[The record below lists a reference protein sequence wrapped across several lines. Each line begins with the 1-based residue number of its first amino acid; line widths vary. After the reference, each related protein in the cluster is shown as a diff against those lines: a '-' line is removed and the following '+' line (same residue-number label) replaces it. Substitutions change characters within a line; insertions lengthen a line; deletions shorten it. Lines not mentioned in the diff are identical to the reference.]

1 MSKNFKPAVKWFAGE
16 MCKTLGLPRNQAKA
30 HWKDCSDEFLLHHLR
45 TEVKELKWALE
56 SGDPALITHEATDIA
71 NFAMMIAD
79 NAKRKGGADGKEVRR
94 HK

>member
-1 MSKNFKPAVKWFAGE
+1 MSKRFKPAVKWFAGE
-16 MCKTLGLPRNQAKA
+16 MCKTLGLARNQAKA
-30 HWKDCSDEFLLHHLR
+30 HWKDCTDECLLEMLKA
-45 TEVKELKWALE
+45 EVDELEATLLTNE
-56 SGDPALITHEATDIA
+56 TGTVIHEATDVA